1 MTEAGS
7 SKPRLVVISAVHP
20 FPGHSGQQ
28 QRVRNKLLA
37 FRQHFHTTF
46 LTVAAAGEVDATR
59 ERLLTL
65 CDEAIVLPS
74 LYRRSQVHRFVHRV
88 ASVLYA
94 AATGLKRSNYTVG
107 QLELAP
113 DRVRSGIGDRRF
125 DLAVFEY
132 WHAARAVPFLR
143 AAGARCVLDM
153 HDILWRSYDR
163 QLRARA
169 WMPSFIRDLAVA
181 RYREKEERAWRGFDA
196 VITINRD
203 EDRYVRELLG
213 EDAQIIFTPMG
224 VDLQLWPYSW
234 APVQPPRVAYYGG
247 LGSSHNQ
254 RDALFCFEKVMP
266 IVWRTVPEAELW
278 IVGSNPPPGILELEA
293 KDPRVRVTGFV
304 DDIVSMLAS
313 ASVVLCPWSGS
324 YGFRSRIIETMA
336 VGVPV
341 VASPDCVAGME
352 FEDGRNI
359 ALAACAMEM
368 AEKVVKVVSS
378 KSVALRLS
386 RSANQRVVE
395 VYSFEKTYEDLAC
408 QLATL
413 VSNESEAPCVLSS
426 RAIVTNE

>member
-7 SKPRLVVISAVHP
+7 SKPRLVVVSAVHP

-37 FRQHFHTTF
+37 FRGHFHATF
-46 LTVAAAGEVDATR
+46 LTVAAADEVDATR
-59 ERLLTL
+59 DRLLTL
-65 CDEAIVLPS
+65 CDEVIVLPS
-74 LYRRSQVHRFVHRV
+74 LYRRSQVHRLVHRV

-94 AATGLKRSNYTVG
+94 AATGLKRSNYIVG

-113 DRVRSGIGDRRF
+113 YRVRSAIGGRKF
-125 DLAVFEY
+125 DLAVLEY
-132 WHAARAVPFLR
+132 WHAAAAVPLVR
-143 AAGARCVLDM
+143 ASGARCVLDM

-163 QLRARA
+163 QLRAKG

-203 EDRYVRELLG
+203 EDRYVRDLFG
-213 EDAQIIFTPMG
+213 EDPQIIFTPMG
-224 VDLQLWPYSW
+224 VDLQLWAYSW

-247 LGSSHNQ
+247 LGSPHNQ
-254 RDALFCFEKVMP
+254 RDALFCFEQVMP
-266 IVWRTVPEAELW
+266 IIWRTVPEAELW
-278 IVGSNPPPGILELEA
+278 IVGSNPPPGILELET

-304 DDIVSMLAS
+304 EDIASMLAS

-352 FEDGRNI
+352 FDNGVQIE
-359 ALAACAMEM
+359 LAVSAAKM
-368 AEKVVKVVSS
+368 AEKVVKVISSESVS
-378 KSVALRLS
+378 LRLS
-386 RSANQRVVE
+386 RSAFQRVVYL
-395 VYSFEKTYEDLAC
+395 YSFEKSYKDLAH
-408 QLATL
+408 QLVNLASDET
-413 VSNESEAPCVLSS
+413 EAPCLQFS
-426 RAIVTNE
+426 